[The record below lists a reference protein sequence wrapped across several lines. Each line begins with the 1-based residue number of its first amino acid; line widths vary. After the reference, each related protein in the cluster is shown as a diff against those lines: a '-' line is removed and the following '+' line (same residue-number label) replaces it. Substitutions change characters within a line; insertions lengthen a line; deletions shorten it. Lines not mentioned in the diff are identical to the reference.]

1 MAIVARRSQKK
12 CKLQQ
17 SVTYEQ
23 MSEFLDCFLRVFSQS
38 PTRSPIEMF
47 WAAKSKLFSRKWKE
61 SRAQR
66 APGINQA
73 AERTNN
79 HQCSQNFNKNM
90 LRYECTKAHRK
101 YLPLDN
107 V

>member
-12 CKLQQ
+12 CKLRQ

-23 MSEFLDCFLRVFSQS
+23 MSEFLDCFLRLFSQS

-61 SRAQR
+61 RKTTLVGPNVHLGSIRRPNEQTI
-66 APGINQA
+66 INA
-73 AERTNN
+73 VKI
-79 HQCSQNFNKNM
+79 S
-90 LRYECTKAHRK
+90 TK
-101 YLPLDN
+101 Y
-107 V
+107 VEI

>member
-12 CKLQQ
+12 CKLRQ
-17 SVTYEQ
+17 SVTFEQ

-61 SRAQR
+61 RKLGPTCTWDQS
-66 APGINQA
+66 GG
-73 AERTNN
+73 RTNK
-79 HQCSQNFNKNM
+79 QSSMQSKFQQ
-90 LRYECTKAHRK
+90 K
-101 YLPLDN
+101 Y
-107 V
+107 VEI